1 MVASLGQLL
10 DLMRHHGASRIY
22 AKKLSPNDNSKNQ
35 VYLGGDFSALNII
48 PHGSIYTDDAD
59 VAGAIRDRAKAAVD
73 FYWVDAAG
81 RHHAP
86 NTGLILYPKYPEVR
100 MSGFLLRC
108 KAAPSQIMRVR
119 NEGRVLILGMTPQGE
134 VLGYAVKSDDPIAAE
149 LNAHEWSKIGVF
161 LELPLTLIQAESSRV
176 QLLNRLRGIWQS
188 HWIPSQKLAFDGTK
202 ASYAARNGGG
212 YTLEA
217 ELGIAPNSYAEPD
230 FMGWEVKQYG
240 VRDFVSFRPKS
251 PVTLMTPEPTGGIYR
266 TDGVA
271 AFLKRFGYPDQ
282 AGRPDRFNFG
292 GRYDCR
298 RDSHPLTGLRMIM
311 SGYDEEADRIT
322 DLDGGMALINAADE
336 VAASWTFKG
345 MMAHWN
351 RKHAQAV
358 YVPSI
363 FRAPPPEYSYGSK
376 VLLCEQTDFL
386 LFLKAFAAGRIYYD
400 PAVKIEQA
408 SSGAPVIKRRSQ
420 FRVAHADLAQLY
432 QRHEQVQL

>member
-1 MVASLGQLL
+1 LAIDRKHVPSRKLGAK
-10 DLMRHHGASRIY
+10 GA
-22 AKKLSPNDNSKNQ
+22 
-35 VYLGGDFSALNII
+35 
-48 PHGSIYTDDAD
+48 
-59 VAGAIRDRAKAAVD
+59 
-73 FYWVDAAG
+73 
-81 RHHAP
+81 
-86 NTGLILYPKYPEVR
+86 
-100 MSGFLLRC
+100 
-108 KAAPSQIMRVR
+108 
-119 NEGRVLILGMTPQGE
+119 
-134 VLGYAVKSDDPIAAE
+134 
-149 LNAHEWSKIGVF
+149 
-161 LELPLTLIQAESSRV
+161 
-176 QLLNRLRGIWQS
+176 
-188 HWIPSQKLAFDGTK
+188 K

-282 AGRPDRFNFG
+282 AGRPDRLNFG

-311 SGYDEEADRIT
+311 SGYDPVADRIT

-336 VAASWTFKG
+336 IAASWTFKG

-386 LFLKAFAAGRIYYD
+386 LFLRAFAAGRIYYD
-400 PAVKIEQA
+400 PAVKVEQA
-408 SSGAPVIKRRSQ
+408 SSGGPVIKRRSQ
-420 FRVAHADLAQLY
+420 FRVAHADLTQLY
-432 QRHEQVQL
+432 QRHEQIQL